1 MAVATT
7 TALAIASLSLAA
19 IGTGVAV
26 YGQMEAA
33 KSAKEMGE
41 YNAKLAENQA
51 AQVDME
57 ARESVRRRREQNR
70 RFMAMQRTAY
80 AKSGV
85 TIEGTPLEV
94 MAETAG
100 ILELEAL
107 DASRQASQQSMA
119 LRGQAAYD
127 RRVGST
133 QARAAYIGAGASLL
147 SGVAGMAGNTAT
159 YRSQGIL

>member
-1 MAVATT
+1 MAVAT
-7 TALAIASLSLAA
+7 ALAFASLAVAA
-19 IGTGVAV
+19 VGTGIAF
-26 YGQMEAA
+26 YGQRQAA

-51 AQVDME
+51 QQVDMD
-57 ARESVRRRREQNR
+57 ARESVKRRREQNR
-70 RFMAMQRTAY
+70 RFMGMQRTAY

-85 TIEGTPLEV
+85 TIEGSPLEV

-107 DASRQASQQSMA
+107 DASRLAEQQGRA
-119 LRGQAAYD
+119 LRGQAALD

-133 QARAAYIGAGASLL
+133 QARAYNIGAGASLL
-147 SGVAGMAGNTAT
+147 SGAANITGNAAT
-159 YRSQGIL
+159 YRTQGII